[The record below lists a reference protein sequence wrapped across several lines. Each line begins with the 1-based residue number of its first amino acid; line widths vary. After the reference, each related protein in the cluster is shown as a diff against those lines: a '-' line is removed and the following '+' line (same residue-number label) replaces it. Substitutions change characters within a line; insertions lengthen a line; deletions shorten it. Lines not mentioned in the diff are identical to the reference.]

1 MTRNKERPRKKAA
14 RRGTHASILAATSLG
29 MLVLSGAFA
38 LLFISPFAIWRL
50 ERYLPINVWVVD
62 KTVPTKDYREHR
74 GLFWIMQHLK
84 ISKPGSRILY
94 RENIDYYGFYPASGK
109 EWAASPMPERG
120 VKPDLIYLADTYGVY
135 EEDLMQRRLSG
146 EFSPKLYGG
155 LSDEDTRAISNALGA
170 GNTLI
175 AEFNVAAS
183 PTNEINRRT
192 LGQLLGVTWVGWI
205 GKYYED
211 LGDKTAVPPW
221 MIRLY
226 QEQKKTDWKFNGR
239 GYVMLK
245 DDDRIEVF
253 TEGRD
258 VSPRGLKIEFSDSW
272 KKRIGV
278 RAPISFR
285 QYFEVIK
292 VFPGGEQ
299 IAEYSMDLTPEGRAR
314 FDELGIPAKFPAAVK
329 FENAQYDAWYFAG
342 DFAELA
348 LSPLPYQAVG
358 INRLKAVL
366 ADDTVDD
373 YTYFYWKAYVP
384 LMTRI
389 FKDIKGKQSSLQYK
403 RAHEK
408 IDVPVKAYGLSLKR
422 RNASGVY
429 EDFFVR
435 GVNMGLAEPGK
446 YFTDFPDD
454 IPTFRRWFDQIADMN
469 ANTIRSY
476 TLPPPEFYRALDAHN
491 RENPGKVLY
500 LLQEIWPEE
509 HPRDGDYLAED
520 YRQSFQREIDF
531 GVDAVYGRA
540 NIPERKGR
548 AWGMYNV
555 DVSPWLLGWL
565 VGRELESEEVMATD
579 ARNKGA
585 IYSGRFVSAVP
596 GASPTEA
603 WLAESMDTVASI
615 EADRY
620 GVLHPVSIVS
630 WPTLDPK
637 EHDSEWDPVTGKKN
651 RWNDRAS
658 VAIANFD
665 VTAENQAGLFGSY
678 HIYPNYPDFM
688 NNELAY
694 GNYRDEEGVL
704 RYGGYLREFKAS
716 HGKFPALVAEYGL
729 ANGTSI
735 AHYAPDG
742 LHHGGIDEKA
752 AGEGILRMERA
763 LRREGYAGGVVF
775 EWMDEWVKKTWTTEY
790 LMIPYERHV
799 LWHNVADPEQN
810 YGLMAND
817 PVPPSAPGKVLSGTG
832 IVESVELSADAAW
845 FHAKVKLSR
854 PLADGRETLY
864 LGFDTFAR
872 DLGEF
877 RWPAGGLGA
886 ASGMEFMLE
895 TDGYRQAGLKV
906 IPGYDSGNYK
916 YQSTKS
922 ETGTFIRMQP
932 LVNGPVTTR
941 DGRRIEGRKFD
952 ASAMIKGEFDES
964 RNAWKSDGR
973 TLEFRIPW
981 TRLNVTDPSSLRVL
995 QDDRTTLYTP
1005 AQDQL
1010 RTVETEGFVVSALVW
1025 DSGAKAAR
1033 GGANGAPSDPYRWQ
1047 GWEAP
1052 PEYRERLKKSYDVLK
1067 NAWAKPVV
1075 SPSISGK

>member
-1 MTRNKERPRKKAA
+1 MKKKAK
-14 RRGTHASILAATSLG
+14 RGYHASVLALSSMG
-29 MLVLSGAFA
+29 MIILSGIFT
-38 LLFISPFAIWRL
+38 LIFLGPFAVWRL
-50 ERYLPINVWVVD
+50 ERYRPLNVWVVD

-84 ISKPGSRILY
+84 ISKPGSKVLY
-94 RENIDYYGFYPASGK
+94 RENIDYYGFYPASGR

-120 VKPDLIYLADTYGVY
+120 VKPDMIYLTDTYGVY
-135 EEDLMQRRLSG
+135 EDDLMQRKLSG

-155 LSDEDTRAISNALGA
+155 LSDEDTRAIAKALGG

-183 PTNEINRRT
+183 PTNEANRRM
-192 LGQLLGVTWVGWI
+192 LGQMLGVKWVGWI
-205 GKYYED
+205 GKYYENLD
-211 LGDKTAVPPW
+211 DRSAVPPW
-221 MIRLY
+221 MIRNY
-226 QEQKKTDWKFNGR
+226 EAQKKTPWNFSGR

-258 VSPRGLKIEFSDSW
+258 VTPTGLKIRFSENWRDQL
-272 KKRIGV
+272 GV
-278 RAPISFR
+278 RNPVSFR
-285 QYFEVIK
+285 QYFEIIEAY
-292 VFPGGEQ
+292 PGGEQ
-299 IAEYSMDLTPEGRAR
+299 VAEYRMDLTAEGKAR
-314 FDELGIPAKFPAAVK
+314 FDELGIPSDFPAVVR
-329 FENAQYDAWYFAG
+329 FDNAQYDAWYFAG

-348 LSPLPYQAVG
+348 LSSTPYRAFG
-358 INRLKAVL
+358 MNRLKALL

-389 FKDIKGKQSSLQYK
+389 FRDVQAKRYEQKFQ
-403 RAHEK
+403 RAHEE
-408 IDVPVKAYGLSLKR
+408 IDVPVKSYGVSLKR
-422 RNASGVY
+422 RNAQGVY
-429 EDFFVR
+429 EEFFVR

-454 IPTFRRWFDQIADMN
+454 IPTFRRWFDQIADMH

-491 RENPGKVLY
+491 RENPDKVLY

-509 HPRDGDYLAED
+509 HPKDGDYLAEE

-548 AWGMYNV
+548 AWGIYNV

-565 VGRELESEEVMATD
+565 VGRELESEEVLATD
-579 ARNKGA
+579 ARNKDA
-585 IYSGRFVSAVP
+585 AYEGRFVSASP
-596 GASPTEA
+596 GATPTEA

-637 EHDSEWDPVTGKKN
+637 EHDSEWDPATGKKN

-658 VAIANFD
+658 VTIEHFD
-665 VTAENQAGLFGSY
+665 VTAENEAGLFGSY

-694 GNYRDEEGVL
+694 GDYRDEEGLL

-729 ANGTSI
+729 ANGTST

-742 LHHGGIDEKA
+742 LHHGGIGEKA

-763 LRREGYAGGVVF
+763 LKREGYAGGVVF

-817 PVPPSAPGKVLSGTG
+817 PVQPATPGKVKSGSG
-832 IVESVELSADAAW
+832 IVGSMELSADAAW
-845 FHAKVKLSR
+845 FHVKVKLLR
-854 PLADGRETLY
+854 PLEKGRETLY

-877 RWPAGGLGA
+877 KWPVGGLSA
-886 ASGMEFMLE
+886 DSGMEFALD
-895 TDGYRQAGLKV
+895 TDGYAQASLKV
-906 IPGYDSGNYK
+906 IPGYDSGNYR
-916 YQSTKS
+916 YRSTRTEEGK
-922 ETGTFIRMQP
+922 FIRMEP

-941 DGRRIEGRKFD
+941 DGRRIAGIRFD
-952 ASAMIKGEFDES
+952 ASTLAMGEFDES
-964 RNAWKSDGR
+964 RNAWKSDGQ

-995 QDDRTTLYTP
+995 QDERTDIYSP

-1010 RTVETEGFVVSALVW
+1010 RTVTTEGFVVSALVW
-1025 DSGAKAAR
+1025 DKTSRAASGRVEASPA
-1033 GGANGAPSDPYRWQ
+1033 DPYRWN
-1047 GWEAP
+1047 GWETP
-1052 PEYRERLKKSYDVLK
+1052 PPYAERLKKSYQVLK
-1067 NAWAKPVV
+1067 DAWAKPLVL
-1075 SPSISGK
+1075 PAQAGK